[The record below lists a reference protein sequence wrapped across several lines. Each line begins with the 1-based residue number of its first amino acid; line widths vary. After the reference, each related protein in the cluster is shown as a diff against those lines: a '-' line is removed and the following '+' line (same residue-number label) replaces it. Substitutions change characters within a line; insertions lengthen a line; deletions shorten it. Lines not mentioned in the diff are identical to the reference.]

1 MKEWWDLPNWKLLVT
16 QTYSKTFYLLLSL
29 SLSLC
34 VSLLCALLEIITHV
48 LIHTF
53 LILSLFY
60 IYLQMHAYCITTSN
74 HHHFIHFIWYS
85 SQEPK
90 QPKRWKCTCIYRNE
104 TKHHNNTN
112 PRKPYNVLRFSITH
126 SPSQLFIFILYQ
138 ISLCCRCFVFRMTT
152 EDDALQNPISTYICV
167 ERKHG
172 KRQRGRNGIQ
182 IHDIYLV
189 RQWENAICV
198 QSLIN

>member
-1 MKEWWDLPNWKLLVT
+1 MKKWWDLPNWKLLVT
-16 QTYSKTFYLLLSL
+16 QTYFIYFYLYHSF
-29 SLSLC
+29 C
-34 VSLLCALLEIITHV
+34 VCLCALSEIITHV

-60 IYLQMHAYCITTSN
+60 IYLQMQCITTSN

-85 SQEPK
+85 SQEPT
-90 QPKRWKCTCIYRNE
+90 QPKRWKCTHIYRNE

-138 ISLCCRCFVFRMTT
+138 ISLCVVVVLCFEWRPRTTHYRIRYLHTYVWRENMGKGSGERTALKYMTF
-152 EDDALQNPISTYICV
+152 I
-167 ERKHG
+167 
-172 KRQRGRNGIQ
+172 
-182 IHDIYLV
+182 
-189 RQWENAICV
+189 
-198 QSLIN
+198 